1 MDCLP
6 SQDVIDGITVALFPK
21 PSNSQPPKRN
31 SIEYFIHITE
41 RVSKSTFHGVVGG
54 CMFCGHNR
62 KWTVGQIRI
71 HYTKE
76 SEGAT
81 HVHACPQVPQEI
93 TQFYRDVRDT
103 FLAQQKLKSAKAVS
117 CLRDEMSLA
126 TLGSESSPQSSQGQ
140 PGSAGSTPKRPRP
153 ICDQP
158 TIEQSFVSPSFAYQK
173 IIILF

>member
-1 MDCLP
+1 MATSKRSMDCLP

-41 RVSKSTFHGVVGG
+41 RISKSTFHGG

-71 HYTKE
+71 HFTKE

-93 TQFYRDVRDT
+93 TQFYRDVRDA
-103 FLAQQKLKSAKAVS
+103 FLQFPCPTRKIAREAIEASRRARQQGNDVIL
-117 CLRDEMSLA
+117 LY
-126 TLGSESSPQSSQGQ
+126 GSSQDGM
-140 PGSAGSTPKRPRP
+140 
-153 ICDQP
+153 
-158 TIEQSFVSPSFAYQK
+158 
-173 IIILF
+173 

>member
-1 MDCLP
+1 
-6 SQDVIDGITVALFPK
+6 
-21 PSNSQPPKRN
+21 
-31 SIEYFIHITE
+31 
-41 RVSKSTFHGVVGG
+41 
-54 CMFCGHNR
+54 MFCGHNR

-140 PGSAGSTPKRPRP
+140 PGSAGSKLSMHGAQIVYLMLSKQLHSSTLI
-153 ICDQP
+153 ICGVQRFGLVLEQDQL
-158 TIEQSFVSPSFAYQK
+158 T
-173 IIILF
+173 LLC